1 MNFNEEH
8 PRNDQHPDA
17 PSAEVDLKKRLA
29 FLDMTEADAQRLR
42 AWSPTLADTAADFVE
57 TFYRHLV
64 SFDETARFLQDASMV
79 ERLKQLQQEH
89 LQSMLDAKWDD
100 EYVERRR
107 QVGRVHSDR
116 GVEPQYFLGAYNQY
130 IQHCLA
136 HLSSDNAKDPSGIAL
151 RLASLFKAIFL
162 DIGLTLDAYFVQST
176 SDLRHALDMYW
187 AANNELKQFAHF
199 TSHDLKT
206 PLGTVANLCE
216 EALDEFGDE
225 IPLAARQL
233 IEQAQRTTYG
243 MSTTIDELLST
254 SIATDPVDPD
264 DEVSSEEPIR
274 EAADRVRPLIEEK
287 EIELLLPETFPRV
300 VGNRVELREVFY
312 NLLSN
317 AVKYMDKDQ
326 GRLELRIVTETS
338 KCVFSVIDNGPGIPL
353 EEQIRI
359 FAPFRRLAKHRDQAG
374 SGLGLYFTK
383 QLVEKQGGRIWVESE
398 VGRGT
403 CFYVQMRRNPE
414 T

>member
-1 MNFNEEH
+1 MNIDEEH
-8 PRNDQHPDA
+8 ASNDQA
-17 PSAEVDLKKRLA
+17 PEARLSKDDLIKRLA

-42 AWSPTLADTAADFVE
+42 AWSPALAETAADFVE
-57 TFYRHLV
+57 TFYRHLL
-64 SFDETARFLQDASMV
+64 SFDETARFFQDASMV
-79 ERLKQLQQEH
+79 ERLKRAQQEH

-107 QVGRVHSDR
+107 QVGRVHADR

-130 IQHCLA
+130 IQHCLS
-136 HLSSDNAKDPSGIAL
+136 HLASDNATDPSGIAP
-151 RLASLFKAIFL
+151 RLASLIKAIFL

-216 EALDEFGDE
+216 EVLDEFGDE
-225 IPLAARQL
+225 IPAEARQL
-233 IEQAQRTTYG
+233 IEQAQTTTYR
-243 MSTTIDELLST
+243 MSSTIDELLST
-254 SIATDPVDPD
+254 SIVAEPVDLD

-274 EAADRVRPLIEEK
+274 EATDRVRPLLEERG
-287 EIELLLPETFPRV
+287 IELILPETYPHV
-300 VGNRVELREVFY
+300 LGNRVELREVFY

-353 EEQIRI
+353 EEQSRI
-359 FAPFRRLAKHRDQAG
+359 FAPFRRLAKHRDQPG

>member
-1 MNFNEEH
+1 MNGEDSPNNPVPE
-8 PRNDQHPDA
+8 A
-17 PSAEVDLKKRLA
+17 PPAEVDLKSRLA
-29 FLDMTEADAQRLR
+29 FLEMTEADAQRLR
-42 AWSPTLADTAADFVE
+42 ALSPALADTAADFVE
-57 TFYRHLV
+57 TFYRHLF

-79 ERLKQLQQEH
+79 ERLKRLQQEH

-107 QVGRVHSDR
+107 QVGRVHADR

-130 IQHCLA
+130 VQHCLA
-136 HLSSDNAKDPSGIAL
+136 HLASDNAKDPSEIAM
-151 RLASLFKAIFL
+151 RIASLFKAIFL

-206 PLGTVANLCE
+206 PLGTVANLCDE
-216 EALDEFGDE
+216 VLDEFGAE
-225 IPLAARQL
+225 IPAEARQL
-233 IEQAQRTTYG
+233 IEQAQTTTYR
-243 MSTTIDELLST
+243 MSSTIDELLST
-254 SIATDPVDPD
+254 SIAAEPVNLD

-274 EAADRVRPLIEEK
+274 EAVDRVLPLVEERG
-287 EIELLLPETFPRV
+287 IELILPETYPCV
-300 VGNRVELREVFY
+300 VGNGVQLREVFY

-326 GRLELRIVTETS
+326 GRLEIRVAAEAS
-338 KCVFSVIDNGPGIPL
+338 SYVFSVIDNGPGIPL
-353 EEQIRI
+353 EEQSRI
-359 FAPFRRLAKHRDQAG
+359 FAPFWRLAKHRDQAG

>member
-1 MNFNEEH
+1 MNVNEEH
-8 PRNDQHPDA
+8 PRNDQA
-17 PSAEVDLKKRLA
+17 PEAPPAEVDLKKRLA

-57 TFYRHLV
+57 TFYRHLL

-107 QVGRVHSDR
+107 QVGRVHADR

-130 IQHCLA
+130 VQHCLA
-136 HLSSDNAKDPSGIAL
+136 HLASDNAKDPSGIAL

-216 EALDEFGDE
+216 EVLDEFGDE
-225 IPLAARQL
+225 IPAEARQL
-233 IEQAQRTTYG
+233 IEQAQTTTYR
-243 MSTTIDELLST
+243 MSSTIDELLST
-254 SIATDPVDPD
+254 SIAAEPVDLD

-274 EAADRVRPLIEEK
+274 EAADRVRPLVEERG
-287 EIELLLPETFPRV
+287 IELILPETYPYV
-300 VGNRVELREVFY
+300 LGNGVQLREVFY

-326 GRLELRIVTETS
+326 GRLEIRVAAEAS
-338 KCVFSVIDNGPGIPL
+338 SYVFSVIDNGPGIPL
-353 EEQIRI
+353 EEQSRI